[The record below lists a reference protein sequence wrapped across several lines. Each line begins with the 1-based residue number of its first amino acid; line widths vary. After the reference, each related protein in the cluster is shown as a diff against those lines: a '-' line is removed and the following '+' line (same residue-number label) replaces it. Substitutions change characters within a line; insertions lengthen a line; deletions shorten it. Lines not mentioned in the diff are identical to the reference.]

1 MSRFLRRIVQLRVCQ
16 KGTELM
22 EFALTAPVFLMAMFG
37 VMEFGAI
44 NIVTVLMESGLREAA
59 RYGITGAAPDDGD
72 RLAAIK
78 QIIEEATVGLVD
90 MDDADVDIR
99 TYPTFGDVGQD
110 EEFVDANDNKFYDV
124 GETFTDANGN
134 GTYDGAVAGAG
145 TAGEVVVYRIAY
157 DWPLMV
163 PMLLPILGDGNGKFR
178 IDATIAVRN
187 EPWDGMGS

>member
-1 MSRFLRRIVQLRVCQ
+1 VCQ